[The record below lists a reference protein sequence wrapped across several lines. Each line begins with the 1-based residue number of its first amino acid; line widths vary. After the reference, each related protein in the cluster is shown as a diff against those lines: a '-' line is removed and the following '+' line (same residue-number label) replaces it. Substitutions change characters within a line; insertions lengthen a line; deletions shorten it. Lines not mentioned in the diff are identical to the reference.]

1 MSFTQVLWT
10 TTKIDQHRV
19 ELRTVQS
26 RHPSNRRWLDVA
38 WPTFL
43 PHVLDRLCK
52 YISSLILS
60 AKNLASWC
68 FCAEWSGWLH
78 APPPTP
84 HKTELLY
91 FTLQDIDTYKSM
103 VRDEINEWMTVLKAR
118 NISDWLIVVV
128 VYDESKVKSKLL
140 RTSVVD
146 RVKSDFCSK
155 NSDR

>member
-1 MSFTQVLWT
+1 
-10 TTKIDQHRV
+10 
-19 ELRTVQS
+19 
-26 RHPSNRRWLDVA
+26 
-38 WPTFL
+38 
-43 PHVLDRLCK
+43 
-52 YISSLILS
+52 
-60 AKNLASWC
+60 
-68 FCAEWSGWLH
+68 
-78 APPPTP
+78 
-84 HKTELLY
+84 
-91 FTLQDIDTYKSM
+91 M